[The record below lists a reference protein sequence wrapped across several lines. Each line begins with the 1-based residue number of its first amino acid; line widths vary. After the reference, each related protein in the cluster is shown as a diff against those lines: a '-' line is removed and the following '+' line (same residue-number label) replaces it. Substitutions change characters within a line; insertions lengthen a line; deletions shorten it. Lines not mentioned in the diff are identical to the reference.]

1 MSSAVRFFCVCP
13 SCGKLLEIYYF
24 CRANLGIVKTARK
37 SGTCII
43 MVGGDTEPL
52 TWFNFVY
59 NRLIIMEIEGTL
71 IQKLAVQSGKS
82 ARGDWAKQDFVIEYQ
97 EGNFPTKACFNVWGA
112 DKVKELEQF
121 QIGDKIKLSFNVSSR
136 EYNGKWYT
144 DLKAWRISKAGAPA
158 AGNYAQA
165 PSGYQQ
171 SAPASYDMPA
181 GFAPSSVPQPSAP
194 APTFDDMPGDDLP
207 F

>member
-1 MSSAVRFFCVCP
+1 
-13 SCGKLLEIYYF
+13 
-24 CRANLGIVKTARK
+24 
-37 SGTCII
+37 

-59 NRLIIMEIEGTL
+59 NRLIITEIEGTL

-144 DLKAWRISKAGAPA
+144 DLRAWRISKAGAPA

-181 GFAPSSVPQPSAP
+181 GFAPSSAPQPSAP

>member
-1 MSSAVRFFCVCP
+1 M
-13 SCGKLLEIYYF
+13 
-24 CRANLGIVKTARK
+24 
-37 SGTCII
+37 
-43 MVGGDTEPL
+43 
-52 TWFNFVY
+52 
-59 NRLIIMEIEGTL
+59 
-71 IQKLAVQSGKS
+71 
-82 ARGDWAKQDFVIEYQ
+82 IEYQ

-144 DLKAWRISKAGAPA
+144 DLRAWRIIKAGAPA

-181 GFAPSSVPQPSAP
+181 GFSPSSAPQPSAP

>member
-1 MSSAVRFFCVCP
+1 
-13 SCGKLLEIYYF
+13 
-24 CRANLGIVKTARK
+24 
-37 SGTCII
+37 

-59 NRLIIMEIEGTL
+59 NRIIMEIEGTL

-144 DLKAWRISKAGAPA
+144 DLRAWRISKAGAPA

-171 SAPASYDMPA
+171 SVPASYDMPKQVSLHPQRHSHLPRLRHSMTCRA
-181 GFAPSSVPQPSAP
+181 TTSRSSPCGVSA
-194 APTFDDMPGDDLP
+194 
-207 F
+207 

>member
-1 MSSAVRFFCVCP
+1 
-13 SCGKLLEIYYF
+13 
-24 CRANLGIVKTARK
+24 
-37 SGTCII
+37 
-43 MVGGDTEPL
+43 
-52 TWFNFVY
+52 
-59 NRLIIMEIEGTL
+59 MEIEGAL

-82 ARGDWAKQDFVIEYQ
+82 ARGDWAKQEFVIEYQ

-121 QIGDKIKLSFNVSSR
+121 QIGDKIKLAFNVSSR

-144 DLKAWRISKAGAPA
+144 DLRAWRISKA
-158 AGNYAQA
+158 
-165 PSGYQQ
+165 

-181 GFAPSSVPQPSAP
+181 GFAPSSSPQPSAP